1 MSNTVENSI
10 EKTKEERIIETRNK
24 WRKENKDK
32 MALYAR
38 TYYHR
43 RCEKDP
49 EYKKV
54 LCEKVKKN
62 NQKKD
67 PTIKRVGRPLKYP
80 LVQ

>member
-1 MSNTVENSI
+1 MNSVENSL

-24 WRKENKDK
+24 WRSENKDK

-38 TYYHR
+38 NYYHK

-67 PTIKRVGRPLKYP
+67 STIKRVGRPLKYP